1 MKANEKTTNY
11 INTIDSSELSSDI
24 SEEEELG
31 NPLANI
37 HITPIKAKDDFSSD
51 KNIPFKRKKEILK
64 EKRARFYSE
73 DNQNY
78 FHKKKGKCDLK
89 IKKINKNLKNMAKDE
104 LINSK
109 TRKFTFS

>member
-11 INTIDSSELSSDI
+11 INSIDSSELSSDI

-31 NPLANI
+31 NPLENI
-37 HITPIKAKDDFSSD
+37 HMSPIKTRDFSSD
-51 KNIPFKRKKEILK
+51 KNIPFNKKKVIK

-73 DNQNY
+73 DDQNY
-78 FHKKKGKCDLK
+78 FHNKKGKCNLK